1 MSTKK
6 ANRRF
11 YPLKTVKPRRLAH
24 TVFMKKALLPLLLVT
39 LLLPLS
45 LPRAAAEED
54 PREDSRV
61 VVCAMYHG
69 VLKSRQGEY
78 IVSPS
83 RLEEDLKNFRAAG
96 YSFVLPCQV
105 AAYAAG
111 GGELPEKPLILSFD
125 DGHYNNLYYAL
136 PLLEKYDA
144 CALFNVIGAFSEF
157 SFTSGDDDN
166 PNYSHLTW
174 ENLRELLKSG
184 RAEIGNHSWAMHAY
198 SPRFG
203 VGKLSSESE
212 SEYEKALFS
221 DFSRLH
227 ERVRKECGYVM
238 TSFAYPFGK
247 YTKNAEQVLKNMGYT
262 VTFSCNEGASRVK
275 KGDKDSSRL
284 LRRINMDGRLS
295 SLELI
300 KKTERLFE
308 KAKAA

>member
-1 MSTKK
+1 
-6 ANRRF
+6 
-11 YPLKTVKPRRLAH
+11 
-24 TVFMKKALLPLLLVT
+24 
-39 LLLPLS
+39 
-45 LPRAAAEED
+45 
-54 PREDSRV
+54 
-61 VVCAMYHG
+61 
-69 VLKSRQGEY
+69 
-78 IVSPS
+78 
-83 RLEEDLKNFRAAG
+83 
-96 YSFVLPCQV
+96 
-105 AAYAAG
+105 
-111 GGELPEKPLILSFD
+111 
-125 DGHYNNLYYAL
+125 
-136 PLLEKYDA
+136 
-144 CALFNVIGAFSEF
+144 
-157 SFTSGDDDN
+157 
-166 PNYSHLTW
+166 
-174 ENLRELLKSG
+174 
-184 RAEIGNHSWAMHAY
+184 MHAY

-308 KAKAA
+308 KAKGA